1 MKKAK
6 IFYFTLQDEQ
16 TKEEKLDWFERT
28 RFEQI
33 PFDHIT
39 PDQKSN
45 WINLTDNDFDSRLPL
60 IDKDVKAG
68 RSQEAVFQLFSRGVA
83 TQRDEWV
90 YDFSKEA
97 LIEQIKY
104 LVEVYQ
110 DRLEKGV
117 KRELDI
123 KWDADLERY
132 LERGIRKEF
141 EAEKIISGVYRPFV
155 KVKLYWEHP
164 NYARTVKTQ
173 VDH

>member
-45 WINLTDNDFDSRLPL
+45 WINLTDNDFDSLLSL

-68 RSQEAVFQLFSRGVA
+68 KSEQAVFVLFSRGVE
-83 TQRDEWV
+83 TTRDEWV
-90 YDFSKEA
+90 YDFSRIG
-97 LIEQIKY
+97 LISKIKFFI
-104 LVEVYQ
+104 E
-110 DRLEKGV
+110 
-117 KRELDI
+117 
-123 KWDADLERY
+123 
-132 LERGIRKEF
+132 
-141 EAEKIISGVYRPFV
+141 
-155 KVKLYWEHP
+155 
-164 NYARTVKTQ
+164 NYDKSIDKKSQR
-173 VDH
+173 